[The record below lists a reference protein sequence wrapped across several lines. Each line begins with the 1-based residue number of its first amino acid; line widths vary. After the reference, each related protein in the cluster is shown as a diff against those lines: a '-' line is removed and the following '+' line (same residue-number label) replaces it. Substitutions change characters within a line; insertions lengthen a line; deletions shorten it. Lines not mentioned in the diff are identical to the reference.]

1 MKRIDY
7 GDPQK
12 NVWEKKMRI
21 GFDVAEEVE
30 EYDQEELQALL
41 VMGGRCGGWIS
52 RSWWSY

>member
-30 EYDQEELQALL
+30 EYVQEELQALL